1 MIKNLK
7 NGDLYSN
14 RKDAKNRLGGL
25 GAYNSSMRR
34 GELLFVN
41 DSSLTI
47 NHLNQKL
54 SYEKEGNLLWWGL

>member
-41 DSSLTI
+41 DSSLAL
-47 NHLNQKL
+47 NYLNQKL
-54 SYEKEGNLLWWGL
+54 SYEKEGNLLW

>member
-47 NHLNQKL
+47 NHLNQKQ
-54 SYEKEGNLLWWGL
+54 SYAEER

>member
-1 MIKNLK
+1 MILNLK
-7 NGDLYSN
+7 NGDLYTN

-41 DSSLTI
+41 DSSLTL

-54 SYEKEGNLLWWGL
+54 SYGKEGKKV

>member
-1 MIKNLK
+1 MIKNRVT
-7 NGDLYSN
+7 GDIYGN
-14 RKDAKNRLGGL
+14 RKEAKNRLGGL

-47 NHLNQKL
+47 NHLIQKL
-54 SYEKEGNLLWWGL
+54 SYEKERNLLW

>member
-1 MIKNLK
+1 MILNLK
-7 NGDLYSN
+7 NGDLYTN

-41 DSSLTI
+41 DSSLTL
-47 NHLNQKL
+47 NHLIQKQ
-54 SYEKEGNLLWWGL
+54 SYEKDRKLLW